1 MTALEPACALCRRRL
16 EAGGGRAFVIEEPVR
31 APAPEG
37 AETASPLRLERRLR
51 RRTVEVCEACLKRLE
66 AGASFQALEERGAL
80 KGLALGI
87 GAALLFCLLV
97 ILALPFIKS
106 ALWLS

>member
-1 MTALEPACALCRRRL
+1 
-16 EAGGGRAFVIEEPVR
+16 VIEEMVR
-31 APAPEG
+31 APAPDG
-37 AETASPLRLERRLR
+37 AATSSPLGLERRLR
-51 RRTVEVCEACLKRLE
+51 RRTVEVCVACLKRLE
-66 AGASFQALEERGAL
+66 AGASFQALEERRAL